1 MNPYPLLYRLGITP
15 WEREQPPTPVVE
27 LSERYP
33 TPGRALDI
41 GCGTGR
47 DAVYLAERGWS
58 VTGVDSVAQP
68 LERARERAARAGV
81 EVRWVKG
88 DVTRL
93 QTLGIGDGYQLLID
107 RGCFHG
113 LGDEERE
120 RCVRGVSVLA
130 APGAR
135 LALFAFQ
142 PRRLGL
148 GPRGVTG
155 EEITR
160 RFGDGWDLA
169 SSARDSES
177 RLARW
182 VGDAKPVWYE
192 LQRRG

>member
-15 WEREQPPTPVVE
+15 WERE
-27 LSERYP
+27 
-33 TPGRALDI
+33 
-41 GCGTGR
+41 
-47 DAVYLAERGWS
+47 
-58 VTGVDSVAQP
+58 
-68 LERARERAARAGV
+68 
-81 EVRWVKG
+81 
-88 DVTRL
+88 
-93 QTLGIGDGYQLLID
+93 
-107 RGCFHG
+107 
-113 LGDEERE
+113 
-120 RCVRGVSVLA
+120 RCVRGVSEVA

-155 EEITR
+155 GEITR

-169 SSARDSES
+169 SSTRDSES
-177 RLARW
+177 PPPRW